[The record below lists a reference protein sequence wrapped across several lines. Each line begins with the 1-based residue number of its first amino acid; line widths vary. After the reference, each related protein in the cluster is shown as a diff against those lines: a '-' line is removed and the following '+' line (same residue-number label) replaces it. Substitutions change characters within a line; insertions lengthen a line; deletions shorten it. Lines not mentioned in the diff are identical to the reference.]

1 MFPPIWHVVLAC
13 LSCVFV
19 FARHACD
26 RGQDGNYR
34 SGMAKII
41 TLHGIA
47 DAEDKFKYWE
57 RTNPLYT
64 TYYRT
69 EFGEK
74 TMTTTIK
81 ALSASNDNLNKSS
94 SKNLFKSL
102 SRWMKISGISRSL
115 YQLDDRTLNDIG
127 ICRGDIRAYAI
138 RIVDNDNKTAA

>member
-1 MFPPIWHVVLAC
+1 MRKITAPFFCLKLLFFRGLTGVFLGVYEAC
-13 LSCVFV
+13 NTTGR
-19 FARHACD
+19 A
-26 RGQDGNYR
+26 
-34 SGMAKII
+34 
-41 TLHGIA
+41 
-47 DAEDKFKYWE
+47 AEF
-57 RTNPLYT
+57 
-64 TYYRT
+64 
-69 EFGEK
+69 FGEK

>member
-1 MFPPIWHVVLAC
+1 
-13 LSCVFV
+13 
-19 FARHACD
+19 
-26 RGQDGNYR
+26 
-34 SGMAKII
+34 
-41 TLHGIA
+41 
-47 DAEDKFKYWE
+47 
-57 RTNPLYT
+57 
-64 TYYRT
+64 
-69 EFGEK
+69 
-74 TMTTTIK
+74 MTTTIK